1 MFRSTTARV
10 IIGVIAVLAVLA
22 LLRFKPW
29 KSLNGGDAG
38 TNLSRQSL
46 NVGFLPVT

>member
-1 MFRSTTARV
+1 MFRSTTVRV
-10 IIGVIAVLAVLA
+10 IIGVVAVLAVLA

-29 KSLNGGDAG
+29 QRFGGGDAS
-38 TNLSRQSL
+38 TNLARQSL